1 MAFLFQNCLLA
12 SIVFDKK
19 LAVNLTEDSLYA
31 ISHFSLLTGFFV
43 FWYLIMILTYPWYG
57 SLQVYSTCSSLSFLD
72 VHNIFIKYGNFL
84 AIYLF
89 KYPFCPFLSCHSDFI
104 MHILVHL
111 MASLQVSETLLI
123 FLNSFFFLFFSL
135 GILIDISSKFVDS
148 FLCQV
153 KSAVELDKEDF
164 FFFLI
169 SLTLLFN
176 TKICFFFIK
185 VIFLLTYSTWWD
197 IVPIFSPHPVD
208 TVSFS
213 SSNIFKISH
222 LKSLYS
228 SLILGFQGTVS
239 TDSFSTCVYFLVL
252 LKTGHL
258 KKQTANLEIRSPTQ
272 GLLLLLFVM
281 VVLWALF

>member
-1 MAFLFQNCLLA
+1 
-12 SIVFDKK
+12 
-19 LAVNLTEDSLYA
+19 
-31 ISHFSLLTGFFV
+31 
-43 FWYLIMILTYPWYG
+43 MILTYPWYG

-72 VHNIFIKYGNFL
+72 VHNVFIKYGNFL

-164 FFFLI
+164 FFFPDF
-169 SLTLLFN
+169 TYFTFQYQNLFLFY
-176 TKICFFFIK
+176 KSYLFIDILYL
-185 VIFLLTYSTWWD
+185 VRYCSYIFPSSCRYS
-197 IVPIFSPHPVD
+197 
-208 TVSFS
+208 
-213 SSNIFKISH
+213 
-222 LKSLYS
+222 
-228 SLILGFQGTVS
+228 
-239 TDSFSTCVYFLVL
+239 FL
-252 LKTGHL
+252 
-258 KKQTANLEIRSPTQ
+258 
-272 GLLLLLFVM
+272 
-281 VVLWALF
+281 